1 MIGSDE
7 IYEILQIKVK
17 KKFRMTK
24 KEKDTEKE
32 DNRDIGHVVI
42 EDDMKVQDK
51 KKNGKKKQKSKEGAG
66 FEAEVVVKEANEKP
80 TSSKKEEDAN
90 ICFHCHSPATSTKLS
105 KCRGCQK
112 VSRHLW

>member
-51 KKNGKKKQKSKEGAG
+51 KKNGKKKQKSKEENV
-66 FEAEVVVKEANEKP
+66 FEAEVEIKEANEKF
-80 TSSKKEEDAN
+80 TLSKKEQDAN
-90 ICFHCHSPATSTKLS
+90 ICFYCRSPATSSKLS

-112 VSRHLW
+112 VIRHLG

>member
-1 MIGSDE
+1 
-7 IYEILQIKVK
+7 
-17 KKFRMTK
+17 MTK

-51 KKNGKKKQKSKEGAG
+51 KKNGKKKQKSKEENV
-66 FEAEVVVKEANEKP
+66 FEAEVEIKEANEKFTP
-80 TSSKKEEDAN
+80 SKKEQDAN
-90 ICFHCHSPATSTKLS
+90 ICFYCRSPATSSKLS

-112 VSRHLW
+112 VIRHLG